1 MVVEELLNI
10 VLVGIGDGDVFLT
23 ENDAETVY
31 LPRPEFLRTHRS
43 YIVHM
48 TKAEQID
55 RFRIVFGEEYIPI
68 SDSYMDDVQQFFDNH
83 TLA

>member
-1 MVVEELLNI
+1 MSLMNMKKLE
-10 VLVGIGDGDVFLT
+10 D
-23 ENDAETVY
+23 Y

-48 TKAEQID
+48 TKAQQID

-68 SDSYMDDVQQFFDNH
+68 SDSYKDDVQQFFDNH
-83 TLA
+83 TLS